1 MHGSNGG
8 VGGSLTE
15 KFKFLYIYIVK
26 LAKRYLRPPPPAS
39 MNIPQTT
46 HWNFFSNFLDL
57 RMNIIL
63 AFPQKNN

>member
-1 MHGSNGG
+1 MEDS
-8 VGGSLTE
+8 GGSLTE

-26 LAKRYLRPPPPAS
+26 LAKIYLGPPSPGKHEYPSDPALE
-39 MNIPQTT
+39 
-46 HWNFFSNFLDL
+46 FFSNFLDL

>member
-26 LAKRYLRPPPPAS
+26 LAKIYLGPPFPGKHEYSSDHALE
-39 MNIPQTT
+39 
-46 HWNFFSNFLDL
+46 FFF
-57 RMNIIL
+57 
-63 AFPQKNN
+63 